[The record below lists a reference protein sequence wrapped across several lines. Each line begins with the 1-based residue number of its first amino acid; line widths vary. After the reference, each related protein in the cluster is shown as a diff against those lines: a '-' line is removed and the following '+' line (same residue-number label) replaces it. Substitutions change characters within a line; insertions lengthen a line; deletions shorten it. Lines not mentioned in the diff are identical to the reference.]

1 MQNNPTF
8 PRFEEIPYQ
17 RDSTL
22 FLSAV
27 RDLHWPV
34 MLDSGSH
41 DGGMVDII
49 AAAPAVT
56 LVTRGDQTTVEEDG
70 QTTLETAD
78 PFELLRSRLGSVSE
92 NLSPLPFEGGAIGYF
107 GYDLARRIEHLPQL
121 AGDIDQLPEMMV
133 GIYDWTIVVDHQ
145 LCKSWLVGQG
155 RSGQT
160 RELWP
165 QLRKRVRQLAVHPV
179 AEQPLNAATAFAAAI
194 SREQYR
200 RGFDAIQEYIS
211 AGDCYQVNYAQRFS
225 ASVSGDGWLGYRRMR
240 RYNPAPFGAYM
251 LLDGVEV
258 LSFSPERFLQLHH
271 GNILTQPIKGTRPR
285 GASPGSDLELRD
297 QLYNSSKDR
306 AENLMIVDLLRND
319 LGRVAQPGTIQ
330 VPELFKVESYATVH
344 HLVSHI
350 TGRLRQGQDALSLLR
365 ACFPG
370 GSITGAPKIRA
381 MEIIEELEP
390 CRRGV
395 YCGAIG
401 YIGFN
406 GDMDSSI
413 VIRTLV
419 RQGDHAHYWVGGG
432 IVADSNADEEHQEC
446 MDKAAAFR
454 RYFDEDSG
462 TSD

>member
-1 MQNNPTF
+1 MHTSLTF
-8 PRFEEIPYQ
+8 PRFEEIPYH

-22 FLSAV
+22 LLSAV
-27 RDLHWPV
+27 RDLRWPV
-34 MLDSGSH
+34 MLDSGSD

-49 AAAPAVT
+49 VAAPAVT
-56 LVTRGDQTTVEEDG
+56 LVTHGRVTTIEESG
-70 QTTLETAD
+70 QTSLETAD
-78 PFELLRSRLGSVSE
+78 PFELVRSKMGESSE
-92 NLSPLPFEGGAIGYF
+92 AFSPLPFEGGAIGYF
-107 GYDLARRIEHLPQL
+107 GYDLARRIEHLPQF
-121 AGDIDQLPEMMV
+121 AEDIDQLPGMMI
-133 GIYDWTIVVDHQ
+133 GIYDWGIVVDHQ
-145 LCKSWLVGQG
+145 RRKCWLVGQG
-155 RSGQT
+155 RFEQT

-165 QLRKRVRQLAVHPV
+165 QLQQRVKRKAVRPAAEPLKAVTPFVSAVSRH
-179 AEQPLNAATAFAAAI
+179 AYRQAF
-194 SREQYR
+194 
-200 RGFDAIQEYIS
+200 DLIQEYIS

-225 ASVSGDGWLGYRRMR
+225 ASVTGDGWLGYQHMR
-240 RYNPAPFGAYM
+240 RHNPAPFGAYM
-251 LLDGVEV
+251 LLDGIEV
-258 LSFSPERFLQLHH
+258 LSFSPERFLQLRH

-285 GASPGSDLELRD
+285 GASPDSDLKLKD
-297 QLYNSSKDR
+297 QLYNSDKDR

-319 LGRVAQPGTIQ
+319 LGRVAQPGSIQ

-344 HLVSHI
+344 HLVSDI
-350 TGRLRQGQDALSLLR
+350 TGRLRQGEDALSLLR

-390 CRRGV
+390 YRRGI

-419 RQGDHAHYWVGGG
+419 RRGDRAHYWVGGG
-432 IVADSNADEEHQEC
+432 IVADSNADEEYQEC

-454 RYFDEDSG
+454 RYFEELE
-462 TSD
+462 T

>member
-1 MQNNPTF
+1 MHTSLTF
-8 PRFEEIPYQ
+8 PRFEEIPYH

-22 FLSAV
+22 LLSAV
-27 RDLHWPV
+27 RDLRWPV

-41 DGGMVDII
+41 DRGMVDII

-56 LVTRGDQTTVEEDG
+56 LVTRSGKTTVEESG
-70 QTTLETAD
+70 QTILETAD
-78 PFELLRSRLGSVSE
+78 PFELVRGRLGKVSR
-92 NLSPLPFEGGAIGYF
+92 SFSHLPFEGGAIGYF

-121 AGDIDQLPEMMV
+121 AEDIDQLPEMMV
-133 GIYDWTIVVDHQ
+133 GIYDWAIVVDHQ
-145 LCKSWLVGQG
+145 RCKSWLVGQG
-155 RSGQT
+155 RYGQT
-160 RELWP
+160 RELWT
-165 QLRKRVRQLAVHPV
+165 QLRQRVKHNAAHPV
-179 AEQPLNAATAFAAAI
+179 AEPLKAVTPFVSAV
-194 SREQYR
+194 SRHAYQQA
-200 RGFDAIQEYIS
+200 FDAIQEYIS

-225 ASVSGDGWLGYRRMR
+225 ASVTGDGWPGYQQMR
-240 RYNPAPFGAYM
+240 RHNPAPFGAYM
-251 LLDGVEV
+251 LLDGIEV
-258 LSFSPERFLQLHH
+258 LSFSPERFLQLRH

-285 GASPGSDLELRD
+285 GASPGSDLKLKDE
-297 QLYNSSKDR
+297 LYNSDKDR

-330 VPELFKVESYATVH
+330 VPELFKVESYSTVH

-350 TGRLRQGQDALSLLR
+350 TGRLRQNEDALSLLR

-390 CRRGV
+390 YRRGI

-401 YIGFN
+401 YIGFD

-419 RQGDHAHYWVGGG
+419 RQGERAHYWVGGG
-432 IVADSNADEEHQEC
+432 IVADSNADEEYQEC

-454 RYFDEDSG
+454 WYFG
-462 TSD
+462 RF